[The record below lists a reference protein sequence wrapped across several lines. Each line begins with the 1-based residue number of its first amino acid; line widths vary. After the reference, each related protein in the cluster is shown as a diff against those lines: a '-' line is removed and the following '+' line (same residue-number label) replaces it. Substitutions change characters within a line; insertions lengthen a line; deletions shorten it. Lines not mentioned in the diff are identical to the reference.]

1 MVVGM
6 EDTGKQS
13 HVNLSE
19 NSWLAELERVF
30 QFSWGLVADV
40 TIAMHTNDHLF
51 SHYVAMTLRPHSG
64 ISLLCFKSILR
75 KVQSAII
82 DKEDD
87 IYK

>member
-1 MVVGM
+1 MLR
-6 EDTGKQS
+6 GKQS

-40 TIAMHTNDHLF
+40 TIAMHTSDHLF